1 MVGDLDDVEIV
12 LDDDHR
18 IAPIDKFGQYVE
30 QLADILE
37 MESRRGFVQNIKR
50 ATRIALGEFA
60 RKFGSAGSRRPT
72 ESYRAG
78 RASDNPVPRPE

>member
-37 MESRRGFVQNIKR
+37 MESRRVARGLPRKR
-50 ATRIALGEFA
+50 KDRKRGGIMQEYVITREDL
-60 RKFGSAGSRRPT
+60 T
-72 ESYRAG
+72 VH
-78 RASDNPVPRPE
+78 ASVSDSF